1 MRIISYF
8 CTIINL
14 IREDEMKNDVNHMK
28 KFIFGIIASMVVI
41 AGGVSCQSGNAV
53 KQEKVPMEDTDGD
66 SLVGDSNV
74 SGSTAVFEVSDSVEV
89 GKERLSVLKKS
100 DGAHGYREFY
110 IERAEEY
117 GCHFKVFDSRR
128 HSTQEIVFGADDYLN
143 DGAPGLYAFASPD
156 KRYVYVVGDI
166 LANST
171 GWISTFIIY
180 QVNTETLKAKL
191 VNGVAAVRQEKQG
204 FTVAEMSRCLTPDT
218 VYSYQMEFTFRD
230 VTYNFNGK
238 VIKRSAEYSPIEI
251 KKRYGKSLINIKG
264 LGIMRG
270 QDD

>member
-1 MRIISYF
+1 MHKIVEERCY
-8 CTIINL
+8 
-14 IREDEMKNDVNHMK
+14 MK
-28 KFIFGIIASMVVI
+28 KYIIGILAVVSVI

-53 KQEKVPMEDTDGD
+53 KQEQTPTDVADDD
-66 SLVGDSNV
+66 STVANDNV
-74 SGSTAVFEVSDSVEV
+74 SDSTAMFEVSDSVEE

-100 DGAHGYREFY
+100 VGAHNYREFY
-110 IERAEEY
+110 IERGEEY
-117 GCHFKVFDSRR
+117 GYHFKVFDSRH
-128 HSTQEIVFGADDYLN
+128 HSTQEIIFGADDYLN
-143 DGAPGLYAFASPD
+143 DGAPGMYAFASPD

-230 VTYNFNGK
+230 VTYNFKGK
-238 VIKRSAEYSPIEI
+238 VVKRSAEYSPKEI

-264 LGIMRG
+264 LGIMREE
-270 QDD
+270 

>member
-1 MRIISYF
+1 
-8 CTIINL
+8 
-14 IREDEMKNDVNHMK
+14 MK
-28 KFIFGIIASMVVI
+28 KFIFSIIAAMVVI
-41 AGGVSCQSGNAV
+41 AGGVSCLSGNAGV
-53 KQEKVPMEDTDGD
+53 KQEQTPTDVADND
-66 SLVGDSNV
+66 STVANDNV
-74 SGSTAVFEVSDSVEV
+74 SDSTAVFEVSDSVEV

-110 IERAEEY
+110 IERGEEY
-117 GCHFKVFDSRR
+117 GCHFKVFDSRHHR
-128 HSTQEIVFGADDYLN
+128 IQKIIFGADDYLN
-143 DGAPGLYAFASPD
+143 DGAPGMYAFASPD

-238 VIKRSAEYSPIEI
+238 VVKRSAEYSPIEI
-251 KKRYGKSLINIKG
+251 KKRYCKSLINIKG